1 VSGVKL
7 PLALSVAGHAVCLA
21 LLVFLLSSKIVPP
34 PEPIAKGGIE
44 VAFEPTLPQPTATPP
59 PAPPEP
65 ETPPPPAEPPPPQ
78 PETTPPPPE
87 PAPSPPELQP
97 EAATPVPEPPV
108 AAEPAPES
116 PPTVSEP
123 PPPPPRKLAV
133 KKPPKPV
140 ARRQEVPQPS
150 QAYSPSPP
158 PQLPAAPAPAPT
170 APQQTAL
177 AATPVPAPVPSPEA
191 SAGYRALLS
200 AWLESHKR
208 YPESAR
214 QRGEEGHAVLRFQVD
229 RSGRVL
235 DYAVVSSSGYPDLD
249 QAVDEMMRGATLPPF
264 PAGMPQSRME
274 VSVTIRFSLRR

>member
-1 VSGVKL
+1 VNGIKL
-7 PLALSVAGHAVCLA
+7 PLALSIAGHAVCLA
-21 LLVFLLSSKIVPP
+21 LLVFFLSSKIAPP
-34 PEPIAKGGIE
+34 AEPIAKGGIE
-44 VAFEPTLPQPTATPP
+44 VAFEPALPQPEATPP
-59 PAPPEP
+59 PRPEP
-65 ETPPPPAEPPPPQ
+65 ETLPPPAEPPPP
-78 PETTPPPPE
+78 ETASAPE
-87 PAPSPPELQP
+87 PAPSPPEPQP
-97 EAATPVPEPPV
+97 EAATPAPEPPV
-108 AAEPAPES
+108 AAEPAPEAQR
-116 PPTVSEP
+116 TVSEP
-123 PPPPPRKLAV
+123 TPPPPRKLAV

-140 ARRQEVPQPS
+140 PRRQEVPQPS
-150 QAYSPSPP
+150 QAHTPSPP
-158 PQLPAAPAPAPT
+158 QQLSAAPAPAPT

-214 QRGEEGHAVLRFQVD
+214 QRSEEGHAVLRFQVD

-249 QAVDEMMRGATLPPF
+249 QSIDEMMRGAILPPF
-264 PAGMPQSRME
+264 PAGMPQSRIE

>member
-1 VSGVKL
+1 MNGIKL
-7 PLALSVAGHAVCLA
+7 PLALSIAGHAVCLA
-21 LLVFLLSSKIVPP
+21 LLVFFLSSKIAPP

-44 VAFEPTLPQPTATPP
+44 IAFEPAQPQSEATPP
-59 PAPPEP
+59 PQPEP
-65 ETPPPPAEPPPPQ
+65 ETLPPPAEPPPPEPQ
-78 PETTPPPPE
+78 PETTPAPE
-87 PAPSPPELQP
+87 PAPSPPEPQP
-97 EAATPVPEPPV
+97 EAATPFPEPPV
-108 AAEPAPES
+108 AAEPAPETQR
-116 PPTVSEP
+116 TVSEP
-123 PPPPPRKLAV
+123 TPPPPRKLAV

-150 QAYSPSPP
+150 QAYTPSPSP
-158 PQLPAAPAPAPT
+158 QLPPAPAPAPT

-200 AWLESHKR
+200 AWLENHKR
-208 YPESAR
+208 YPENAR

-249 QAVDEMMRGATLPPF
+249 QSIDEMMRGATLPPF
-264 PAGMPQSRME
+264 PAGMPQSRIE